1 MRNLGYP
8 YLLLLLIISCANVKE
23 EQTIVKIDLKSLND
37 EKIQFFYINN
47 EIEYFTD
54 ELMFTNKIEGS
65 TQFQT
70 VEFKLPKDFRLNRL
84 RIDLGENKLE
94 TPISIK
100 KIHIYYGNKIIE
112 IDKKTMNRFFSTNIY
127 LKTSDFVIFER
138 SYIAK
143 KYDPFLKSTALLEK
157 KIFLEFR

>member
-1 MRNLGYP
+1 M
-8 YLLLLLIISCANVKE
+8 LLLTLSCAKLE
-23 EQTIVKIDLKSLND
+23 EKHTIVKIDLKSLND
-37 EKIQFFYINN
+37 EKIQFFYTNN
-47 EIEYFTD
+47 KIKYFTD
-54 ELMFTNKIEGS
+54 ELMFANKIEGS

-70 VEFKLPKDFRLNRL
+70 VEFKLPKNFRLNRL

-94 TPISIK
+94 TPIFIK
-100 KIHIYYGNKIIE
+100 NINISYGNKIIE
-112 IDKKTMNRFFSTNIY
+112 IDENNMNRFFSTNIY

-157 KIFLEFR
+157 KMFLEFR

>member
-1 MRNLGYP
+1 MRNLGYF
-8 YLLLLLIISCANVKE
+8 YLLLLTLSCAKLE
-23 EQTIVKIDLKSLND
+23 EKHTIVKIDLKSLND
-37 EKIQFFYINN
+37 EKIQFFYTNN
-47 EIEYFTD
+47 EIKYFTD
-54 ELMFTNKIEGS
+54 ELMFANKIEGS

-94 TPISIK
+94 TPIYIRNINIS
-100 KIHIYYGNKIIE
+100 YGNKIIE
-112 IDKKTMNRFFSTNIY
+112 IDEKTMNRFFSTNIY

-157 KIFLEFR
+157 KMFLEFR

>member
-1 MRNLGYP
+1 
-8 YLLLLLIISCANVKE
+8 LLLLTLSCAKLE
-23 EQTIVKIDLKSLND
+23 EKHTIVKIDLKSLND
-37 EKIQFFYINN
+37 EKIQFFYTNN
-47 EIEYFTD
+47 KIKYFTD
-54 ELMFTNKIEGS
+54 ELMFANKIEGS

-70 VEFKLPKDFRLNRL
+70 VEFKLPKNFRLNRL

-94 TPISIK
+94 TPIFIK
-100 KIHIYYGNKIIE
+100 NINISYGNKIIE
-112 IDKKTMNRFFSTNIY
+112 IDENNMNRFFSTNIY

-157 KIFLEFR
+157 KMFLEFR

>member
-1 MRNLGYP
+1 MRNLGCF
-8 YLLLLLIISCANVKE
+8 YLLLLTLSCAKLE
-23 EQTIVKIDLKSLND
+23 EKHTIVKIDLKSLND
-37 EKIQFFYINN
+37 EKIQFFYTNN
-47 EIEYFTD
+47 KIKYFTD
-54 ELMFTNKIEGS
+54 ELMFANKIEGS

-70 VEFKLPKDFRLNRL
+70 VEFKLPKNFRLNRL

-94 TPISIK
+94 TPIFIK
-100 KIHIYYGNKIIE
+100 NINISYGNKIIE
-112 IDKKTMNRFFSTNIY
+112 IDENNMNRFFSTNIY

-157 KIFLEFR
+157 KMFLEFR